1 MQDIA
6 YDSPLLSVEHAT
18 VVKSG
23 KRVLDDLSLEVR
35 LGRHTAILGPNGS
48 GKSSLIKLLTRQ
60 YYPLARQDDQP
71 TVRILGEDR
80 WDVSQLRKK
89 LGIVSADMQKSF
101 SDDGS
106 YSGYEVAVSG
116 FFASVGVPA
125 HLRVT
130 DEMRTTAIDALDAIG
145 ARHLA
150 DRPFGELSTGE
161 SRRVLI
167 ARALVSQPLA
177 LILDEPTTGLD
188 IGAQQA
194 FLDKVRE
201 LAQGG
206 TTIVLVTHHIEEVL
220 PEVEHVIL
228 LKDGRVFADGLKAE
242 VLTAANLSA
251 QYGLPIHLHSRGSFF
266 SAHVERHHSH

>member
-1 MQDIA
+1 M
-6 YDSPLLSVEHAT
+6 
-18 VVKSG
+18 
-23 KRVLDDLSLEVR
+23 
-35 LGRHTAILGPNGS
+35 
-48 GKSSLIKLLTRQ
+48 
-60 YYPLARQDDQP
+60 
-71 TVRILGEDR
+71 
-80 WDVSQLRKK
+80 
-89 LGIVSADMQKSF
+89 
-101 SDDGS
+101 
-106 YSGYEVAVSG
+106 
-116 FFASVGVPA
+116 
-125 HLRVT
+125 
-130 DEMRTTAIDALDAIG
+130 
-145 ARHLA
+145 
-150 DRPFGELSTGE
+150 STGE

-188 IGAQQA
+188 IGAQHA

-242 VLTAANLSA
+242 ILTAANLTA